1 MQKTEEQKMSRDDDF
16 QSLNAALEKQKAAYE
31 KAKEKMDAEAKKLKA
46 LQQKK
51 EEKAL
56 KRIRVAMRSSTKTYE
71 DVIAFITGEKVESD
85 DEATRAE
92 S

>member
-16 QSLNAALEKQKAAYE
+16 QSLNAALEKQEAAYE

-51 EEKAL
+51 GEKAL
-56 KRIRVAMRSSTKTYE
+56 KRIRVAMRSSTKNYE
-71 DVIAFITGEKVESD
+71 DVIAFITGEKVESA

>member
-16 QSLNAALEKQKAAYE
+16 QSLNAALEKQEAAYE